1 MSLFV
6 VQTRSTYARE
16 YSWNLEKICIFLFFE
31 GILSIL
37 SLKRNDWK
45 LFCLMLL
52 YRRELSLSFSISFL
66 VFILLFHKQTA
77 KNVIRIVC
85 WKTTKNYRSLPPRS
99 FPFVFFFRK
108 STEENAENSIS
119 ETMNS
124 KIFWRIMPLVHLVWS
139 AFGVRRSNP
148 FSKSRAKATASRLR
162 LEWRLGLM

>member
-1 MSLFV
+1 
-6 VQTRSTYARE
+6 
-16 YSWNLEKICIFLFFE
+16 
-31 GILSIL
+31 
-37 SLKRNDWK
+37 
-45 LFCLMLL
+45 MLL

-77 KNVIRIVC
+77 KNVIYQNSVL
-85 WKTTKNYRSLPPRS
+85 KNDKKLPIFAPSQLSLR
-99 FPFVFFFRK
+99 FFFFGK

-119 ETMNS
+119 ETINL

-148 FSKSRAKATASRLR
+148 FSKSRAEATASRLR

>member
-1 MSLFV
+1 M
-6 VQTRSTYARE
+6 RTYARE

-66 VFILLFHKQTA
+66 VFILLFHKQKA

-99 FPFVFFFRK
+99 FPFLFFFGK
-108 STEENAENSIS
+108 STEENAGNSIS
-119 ETMNS
+119 ETMNFKNFLEDYAPCPPS
-124 KIFWRIMPLVHLVWS
+124 LERLRRS
-139 AFGVRRSNP
+139 AFQP
-148 FSKSRAKATASRLR
+148 FFKISC
-162 LEWRLGLM
+162 